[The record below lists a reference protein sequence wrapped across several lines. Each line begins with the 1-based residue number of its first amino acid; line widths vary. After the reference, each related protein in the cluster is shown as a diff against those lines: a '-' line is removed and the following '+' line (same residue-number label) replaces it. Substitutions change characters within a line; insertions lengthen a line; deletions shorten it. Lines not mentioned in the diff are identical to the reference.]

1 MSDAEFRLRFFDL
14 VVEKIYRKRRLFLCF
29 VSFGRAKE
37 MKNESRYGNNTQIIN
52 EPLKSTDQRLNT
64 TIF

>member
-1 MSDAEFRLRFFDL
+1 
-14 VVEKIYRKRRLFLCF
+14 
-29 VSFGRAKE
+29 